1 MRGPVTEEHDLACHA
16 FRPEQL
22 VRTLCLG
29 KGESLRDQR
38 LDLFLLQEVKEGDQI
53 LSKQCRSQPFEPLD
67 AVGDQ
72 PFPAREKP
80 AASDIQPEARDRAKA
95 MTTPRAA

>member
-38 LDLFLLQEVKEGDQI
+38 LDLFLLKEVKEGEQI
-53 LSKQCRSQPFEPLD
+53 LSKQ
-67 AVGDQ
+67 
-72 PFPAREKP
+72 
-80 AASDIQPEARDRAKA
+80 
-95 MTTPRAA
+95 

>member
-1 MRGPVTEEHDLACHA
+1 M
-16 FRPEQL
+16 
-22 VRTLCLG
+22 RTLCLG

-38 LDLFLLQEVKEGDQI
+38 LDLFLLKEVKEGEQI

-72 PFPAREKP
+72 PFPAREEP
-80 AASDIQPEARDRAKA
+80 AASDVQPVNGDSMKA
-95 MTTPRAA
+95 MTTNRSQSPPLSDEVRP